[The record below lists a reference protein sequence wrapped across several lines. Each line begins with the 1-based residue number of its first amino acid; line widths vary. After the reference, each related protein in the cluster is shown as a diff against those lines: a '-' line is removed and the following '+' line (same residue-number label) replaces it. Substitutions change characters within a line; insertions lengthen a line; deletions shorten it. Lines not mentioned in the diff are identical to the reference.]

1 MPRVTYVQLPDG
13 SLVEKTGDYA
23 GIIPGDTPTGPAILP
38 DIKPYRSMITGE
50 TITSRSR
57 HREHLREHNCIE
69 VGNERL
75 PPPRREASPIGRD
88 LRAELIA
95 RIKG

>member
-1 MPRVTYVQLPDG
+1 MPRISYVQLPDG
-13 SLVEKTGDYA
+13 SLVEKTGNYA
-23 GIIPGDTPTGPAILP
+23 PVNPGQPAGPYIMP
-38 DIKPYRSMITGE
+38 DIQPYQSMVTGE
-50 TITSRSR
+50 MITSRSR

-75 PPPRREASPIGRD
+75 PVPARSASPIGRD

-95 RIKG
+95 RLKG